1 MSNTPRPTRNEQ
13 REAARAKA
21 REMRLA
27 QKRNA
32 SRKRT
37 ILISSIVAVVAII
50 VTSVVL
56 TISNEVN
63 NPVPTAATPANMNFD
78 GGIKIGTDLKA
89 FTATEKPTTADVPN
103 IEIFLDYQCPF
114 CQAFELPNASLI
126 ESKVAAGE
134 WTIEYHPLSF
144 LDGAGSPNAYSSR
157 AANAAVCVAEYS
169 PNKFMTFNNLLFANQ
184 PAEQTAGPENDGL
197 IAFAQQVGADNF
209 DKIQTCI
216 NEKSYGDW
224 VSETTSSVLNAA
236 WKDTGLTIDSTP
248 YIIVN
253 GQRYTGTAEEMAS
266 PARFEQ
272 WVTAAWNG

>member
-1 MSNTPRPTRNEQ
+1 MAQNPTRSEQ

-21 REMRLA
+21 KEIREAHKKSEQRRKFGLFAGIAAALLILGGLIGWAVIANAPAPA
-27 QKRNA
+27 Q
-32 SRKRT
+32 T
-37 ILISSIVAVVAII
+37 
-50 VTSVVL
+50 
-56 TISNEVN
+56 
-63 NPVPTAATPANMNFD
+63 PTNMIFD
-78 GGIKIGTDLKA
+78 GGIKIGKDLKA
-89 FTATEKPTTADVPN
+89 FTPSTTPTTENVPN
-103 IEIFLDYQCPF
+103 IELFLDYQCPF
-114 CQAFELPNASLI
+114 CQAFELPNSALI

-134 WTIEYHPLSF
+134 WTITYHPLSF

-169 PNKFMTFNNLLFANQ
+169 PDTYMKFNNVLFANQ

-197 IAFAQQVGADNF
+197 IAFAQQVGVSNF

-224 VSETTSSVLNAA
+224 VGNTTSTVLNAE
-236 WKDTGLTIDSTP
+236 WKNTGLKIDSTP

-272 WVTAAWNG
+272 WVAAAANG

>member
-1 MSNTPRPTRNEQ
+1 MANNQTRSEQ

-21 REMRLA
+21 REIREA
-27 QKRNA
+27 HKKSEQR
-32 SRKRT
+32 RKFGFFAGIAAA
-37 ILISSIVAVVAII
+37 ILVLGGLIGWAVVANAPAPAQ
-50 VTSVVL
+50 S
-56 TISNEVN
+56 
-63 NPVPTAATPANMNFD
+63 PTNMIFD

-157 AANAAVCVAEYS
+157 AANAAVCVAEHS